1 MKYIINFTL
10 VGDDRWYTISDECD
24 IYNTAQVEE
33 RLPEITNMKIS
44 ECRINKKVKK
54 AIVFSENFE
63 LIAYSDDVRELK
75 NLTIVKNDLLK

>member
-10 VGDDRWYTISDECD
+10 VGDDRWYTTSDECD
-24 IYNTAQVEE
+24 IYNTAQVDE
-33 RLPEITNMKIS
+33 RLSELINMKIHD
-44 ECRINKKVKK
+44 CNIKGKVKK

-63 LIAYSDDVRELK
+63 LIAYSDDVRELN